1 MTVVCQ
7 SWKIA
12 IVADQENIAKPVMKK
27 VVPYTEEW
35 F

>member
-12 IVADQENIAKPVMKK
+12 IVEDQENIAKPVMKK
-27 VVPYTEEW
+27 IVPYTED
-35 F
+35 

>member
-1 MTVVCQ
+1 VVCL

-27 VVPYTEEW
+27 IVPYTED
-35 F
+35 